1 METLLLKGK
10 PVSDSIRLAL
20 APRVQSLK
28 EIGIIPKLAAIIVGD
43 DPASQMYVLNKTRAF
58 EKLNCESQTFRLDV
72 GSSEKEVLTLIDTLN
87 NDSSVYG
94 ILVQL
99 PLPNHLDAK
108 TILHAVS
115 FKKDVDGFHPKNLG
129 LLLEG
134 NPNFIP
140 CTPQGILEILKHYD
154 IPVSGRHAV
163 IVGRSNIVGKPM
175 FALLAQKY
183 EMGNATVTI
192 CHTGTKDLAQH
203 TNQADIIIVA
213 AGSPNMITGDMIK
226 EGHTNQADI
235 IIVAAGSPNMITGD
249 MIKEGVDII
258 DVGINRVEDNSEKG
272 YTLMGDVN
280 TESVM
285 GIANSVTPVP
295 GGVGPM
301 TITMLLVNT
310 VKSAENCVELV
321 AGC

>member
-10 PVSDSIRLAL
+10 PVSDSIRLSL
-20 APRVQSLK
+20 EPRVQSLK
-28 EIGIIPKLAAIIVGD
+28 ETGIVPKLAAIIVGY
-43 DPASQMYVLNKTRAF
+43 DPASQVYVRNKARAF
-58 EKLNCESQTFRLDV
+58 EKLNCKSQTFRLDV

-192 CHTGTKDLAQH
+192 CHTGTKDLALH
-203 TNQADIIIVA
+203 T
-213 AGSPNMITGDMIK
+213 K
-226 EGHTNQADI
+226 QADI

-321 AGC
+321 SGC

>member
-10 PVSDSIRLAL
+10 PVSDSIRLSL
-20 APRVQSLK
+20 EPRVQALI
-28 EIGIIPKLAAIIVGD
+28 ETGIVPKLAAIIVGD
-43 DPASQMYVLNKTRAF
+43 DPASKVYVRNKARAF
-58 EKLNCESQTFRLDV
+58 RKLNCESQTYQLNSK
-72 GSSEKEVLTLIDTLN
+72 SSEKDVLTVIDRLN
-87 NDSSVYG
+87 NDPSVHG

-99 PLPNHLDAK
+99 PLPNHLDSKA
-108 TILHAVS
+108 ILHRVS
-115 FKKDVDGFHPKNLG
+115 PNKDVDGFHPENLG

-140 CTPQGILEILKHYD
+140 CTPHGVLEILRHYD

-175 FALLAQKY
+175 FALLAQKF

-192 CHTGTKDLAQH
+192 CHTRTKDLASFTKQG
-203 TNQADIIIVA
+203 DIIIAA
-213 AGSPNMITGDMIK
+213 AGSANMITGDMIK
-226 EGHTNQADI
+226 EGA
-235 IIVAAGSPNMITGD
+235 
-249 MIKEGVDII
+249 DII
-258 DVGINRVEDNSEKG
+258 DVGINRVDDDSEKG
-272 YTLMGDVN
+272 YTLVGDVN
-280 TESVM
+280 TKSVM

-310 VKSAENCVELV
+310 VKSAEKCVELV
-321 AGC
+321 TGW

>member
-10 PVSDSIRLAL
+10 PVSDSIRLSL
-20 APRVQSLK
+20 EPRVQSLK
-28 EIGIIPKLAAIIVGD
+28 EIGIVPKLAAIIVGD
-43 DPASQMYVLNKTRAF
+43 DPASQVYVRNKARAF
-58 EKLNCESQTFRLDV
+58 KKLSCESQTYRLDSR
-72 GSSEKEVLTLIDTLN
+72 SSEEDVLTLIVRLN
-87 NDSSVYG
+87 NDPSVHG

-99 PLPNHLDAK
+99 PLPKHLDSK
-108 TILHAVS
+108 TILHTVS
-115 FKKDVDGFHPKNLG
+115 PNKDVDGFHPENLG

-140 CTPQGILEILKHYD
+140 CTPHGVIEILRHYD
-154 IPVSGRHAV
+154 IPISGRHAV

-175 FALLAQKY
+175 FALLAQKF

-192 CHTGTKDLAQH
+192 CHTGTKDLAAY
-203 TNQADIIIVA
+203 TNQGDIIIA
-213 AGSPNMITGDMIK
+213 
-226 EGHTNQADI
+226 
-235 IIVAAGSPNMITGD
+235 AAGSPNMITGD

-258 DVGINRVEDNSEKG
+258 DVGINRVDDDSEKG
-272 YTLMGDVN
+272 YTLVGDVV

-310 VKSAENCVELV
+310 VKSAEKCVELV
-321 AGC
+321 TGW

>member
-10 PVSDSIRLAL
+10 PVSDSIRLSL
-20 APRVQSLK
+20 EPRVQSLK
-28 EIGIIPKLAAIIVGD
+28 EIGIVPKLAAIIVGD
-43 DPASQMYVLNKTRAF
+43 DPASQVYVRNKARAF
-58 EKLNCESQTFRLDV
+58 EKLSCESQTYRLDSR
-72 GSSEKEVLTLIDTLN
+72 SSEEDVLTLIDRLN
-87 NDSSVYG
+87 NDPSAHG

-99 PLPNHLDAK
+99 PLPNHLDSK
-108 TILHAVS
+108 TILHTVS
-115 FKKDVDGFHPKNLG
+115 PNKDVDGFHPENLG

-140 CTPQGILEILKHYD
+140 CTPHGVLEILRHYD
-154 IPVSGRHAV
+154 ISVSGRHAV

-175 FALLAQKY
+175 FALLAQKF

-192 CHTGTKDLAQH
+192 CHTGTKDLAAYTKQG
-203 TNQADIIIVA
+203 DIIIAA

-226 EGHTNQADI
+226 EGA
-235 IIVAAGSPNMITGD
+235 
-249 MIKEGVDII
+249 DII
-258 DVGINRVEDNSEKG
+258 DVGINRVDDDSEKG
-272 YTLMGDVN
+272 YTLVGDVN

-310 VKSAENCVELV
+310 VKSAEKCVELV
-321 AGC
+321 TGW

>member
-1 METLLLKGK
+1 MGTLLLKGK
-10 PVSDSIRLAL
+10 PVSDSIRLSL
-20 APRVQSLK
+20 EPRVQSLK
-28 EIGIIPKLAAIIVGD
+28 ETGIVPKLAAIIVGY
-43 DPASQMYVLNKTRAF
+43 DPASQVYVRNKARAF
-58 EKLNCESQTFRLDV
+58 EKLNCKSQTYGLDSD
-72 GSSEKEVLTLIDTLN
+72 SSEEDVLTLIETLN
-87 NDSSVYG
+87 DDPTIHG

-108 TILHAVS
+108 TILHSVS
-115 FKKDVDGFHPKNLG
+115 PEKDVDGFHPENLG

-140 CTPQGILEILKHYD
+140 CTPHGVLEILRHYD
-154 IPVSGRHAV
+154 IPVSGSHAV

-175 FALLAQKY
+175 FALLAQKF

-192 CHTGTKDLAQH
+192 CHTGTKDLSTH
-203 TNQADIIIVA
+203 TKQADIIIA
-213 AGSPNMITGDMIK
+213 
-226 EGHTNQADI
+226 
-235 IIVAAGSPNMITGD
+235 AAGSPNMITGD

-258 DVGINRVEDNSEKG
+258 DVGINRVEDDSKKG
-272 YTLMGDVN
+272 YKLLGDVN

-310 VKSAENCVELV
+310 VKSAEKCAELV

>member
-10 PVSDSIRLAL
+10 PVSDSIRLSL
-20 APRVQSLK
+20 EPRVQSLK
-28 EIGIIPKLAAIIVGD
+28 ETGIVPKLAAIIVGD
-43 DPASQMYVLNKTRAF
+43 DPASQVYVRNKARAF
-58 EKLNCESQTFRLDV
+58 RKLSCESQTYQLDSK
-72 GSSEKEVLTLIDTLN
+72 SSEEDVLTLIDRLN
-87 NDSSVYG
+87 NDPSVHG

-99 PLPNHLDAK
+99 PLPNHLDSK
-108 TILHAVS
+108 TILHTVS
-115 FKKDVDGFHPKNLG
+115 PNKDVDGFHPENLG

-140 CTPQGILEILKHYD
+140 CTPHGVLEILRHYD
-154 IPVSGRHAV
+154 ISVSGRHAV

-175 FALLAQKY
+175 FAILIQKF

-192 CHTGTKDLAQH
+192 CHTGTKDLAAYTKQG
-203 TNQADIIIVA
+203 DIIIAA
-213 AGSPNMITGDMIK
+213 AGSANMITGDMIK
-226 EGHTNQADI
+226 EGA
-235 IIVAAGSPNMITGD
+235 
-249 MIKEGVDII
+249 DII
-258 DVGINRVEDNSEKG
+258 DVGINRVDDDSEKG
-272 YTLMGDVN
+272 YILVGDVN

-310 VKSAENCVELV
+310 VTSAEKCVELV
-321 AGC
+321 AGW

>member
-10 PVSDSIRLAL
+10 PVSDSIRLSL
-20 APRVQSLK
+20 EPRVQSLI
-28 EIGIIPKLAAIIVGD
+28 ETGIVPKLAAIIVGD
-43 DPASQMYVLNKTRAF
+43 DPASQVYVRNKARAF
-58 EKLNCESQTFRLDV
+58 RKLSCESQTYQLDSK
-72 GSSEKEVLTLIDTLN
+72 SSEEDVLTLIDRLN
-87 NDSSVYG
+87 NDPSVHG

-99 PLPNHLDAK
+99 PLPNHLDSK
-108 TILHAVS
+108 TILHTVS
-115 FKKDVDGFHPKNLG
+115 PNKDVDGFHPTNLG

-140 CTPQGILEILKHYD
+140 CTPHGVLEILRHYD
-154 IPVSGRHAV
+154 IPVSGRHAL

-175 FALLAQKY
+175 FALLAQKF

-192 CHTGTKDLAQH
+192 CHTGTKDLAAY
-203 TNQADIIIVA
+203 TNQGDIIIAA
-213 AGSPNMITGDMIK
+213 AGSPNMITGDMI
-226 EGHTNQADI
+226 E
-235 IIVAAGSPNMITGD
+235 
-249 MIKEGVDII
+249 EGVDII
-258 DVGINRVEDNSEKG
+258 DVGINRVDDDSEKG
-272 YTLMGDVN
+272 YTLVGDVV

-310 VKSAENCVELV
+310 VKSAEKCVELV
-321 AGC
+321 TGW

>member
-10 PVSDSIRLAL
+10 PVSDSIRLSL
-20 APRVQSLK
+20 EPRVQSLI
-28 EIGIIPKLAAIIVGD
+28 ETGIVPKLAAIIVGD
-43 DPASQMYVLNKTRAF
+43 DPASQVYVRNKARAF
-58 EKLNCESQTFRLDV
+58 RKLSCESQTYQLDSK
-72 GSSEKEVLTLIDTLN
+72 SSEEDVLALIDRLN
-87 NDSSVYG
+87 NDSSVHG

-99 PLPNHLDAK
+99 PLPNHLVSK
-108 TILHAVS
+108 TILHTVS
-115 FKKDVDGFHPKNLG
+115 PNKDVDGFHPENLG

-140 CTPQGILEILKHYD
+140 CTPQGIIEILRHYD
-154 IPVSGRHAV
+154 IRVSGRHAV

-175 FALLAQKY
+175 FALLAQKF

-192 CHTGTKDLAQH
+192 CHTGTKDLAAYTKQG
-203 TNQADIIIVA
+203 DIIIAA
-213 AGSPNMITGDMIK
+213 AGSANMITGDMIK
-226 EGHTNQADI
+226 EGA
-235 IIVAAGSPNMITGD
+235 
-249 MIKEGVDII
+249 DII
-258 DVGINRVEDNSEKG
+258 DVGINRVDDDSEKG
-272 YTLMGDVN
+272 YTLVGDVN

-310 VKSAENCVELV
+310 VKSAEKCVELV
-321 AGC
+321 TGW

>member
-10 PVSDSIRLAL
+10 PVSDSIRLSL
-20 APRVQSLK
+20 EPRVQSLI
-28 EIGIIPKLAAIIVGD
+28 ETGIVPKLAAIIVGD
-43 DPASQMYVLNKTRAF
+43 DPASQVYVRNKARAF
-58 EKLNCESQTFRLDV
+58 RKLSCESQTYQLDSK
-72 GSSEKEVLTLIDTLN
+72 SSEEDVLTLIDRLN
-87 NDSSVYG
+87 NDPSVHG

-99 PLPNHLDAK
+99 PLPNHLDSK
-108 TILHAVS
+108 TILHTVS
-115 FKKDVDGFHPKNLG
+115 PNKDVDGFHPENLG

-140 CTPQGILEILKHYD
+140 CTPHGVLEILRHYD

-175 FALLAQKY
+175 FALLAQKF

-192 CHTGTKDLAQH
+192 CHTGTKDLAAYTKQG
-203 TNQADIIIVA
+203 DIIIA
-213 AGSPNMITGDMIK
+213 
-226 EGHTNQADI
+226 
-235 IIVAAGSPNMITGD
+235 AAGSPNMITGD

-258 DVGINRVEDNSEKG
+258 DVGINRVDDDSEKG
-272 YTLMGDVN
+272 YTLVGDVN

-310 VKSAENCVELV
+310 VNSAEKCVELV
-321 AGC
+321 TGW

>member
-10 PVSDSIRLAL
+10 PVSDSIRLSL
-20 APRVQSLK
+20 EPRVQSLID
-28 EIGIIPKLAAIIVGD
+28 IGIVPKLAAIIVGD
-43 DPASQMYVLNKTRAF
+43 DPASQVYVRNKARAF
-58 EKLNCESQTFRLDV
+58 KKLSCESQTYRLD
-72 GSSEKEVLTLIDTLN
+72 SKSNEENVLTLIDRLN
-87 NDSSVYG
+87 NDPSVHG

-99 PLPNHLDAK
+99 PLPNHLDSK
-108 TILHAVS
+108 MILHTVS
-115 FKKDVDGFHPKNLG
+115 PNKDVDGFHPENLG

-140 CTPQGILEILKHYD
+140 CTPHGVLEILRHYD
-154 IPVSGRHAV
+154 ISVSGRHAV

-175 FALLAQKY
+175 FALLAQKF

-192 CHTGTKDLAQH
+192 CHTGTKDLAAYTKQG
-203 TNQADIIIVA
+203 DIIIAA

-226 EGHTNQADI
+226 EGA
-235 IIVAAGSPNMITGD
+235 
-249 MIKEGVDII
+249 DII
-258 DVGINRVEDNSEKG
+258 DVGINRVDDDSEKG
-272 YTLMGDVN
+272 YTLVGDVN

-310 VKSAENCVELV
+310 VKSAEKCVELV
-321 AGC
+321 TGW

>member
-10 PVSDSIRLAL
+10 PVSDSIRLSL
-20 APRVQSLK
+20 DPRVQSLI
-28 EIGIIPKLAAIIVGD
+28 EIGIVPKLAAIIVGD
-43 DPASQMYVLNKTRAF
+43 DPASQVYVRNKARAF
-58 EKLNCESQTFRLDV
+58 RKLSCESQTYQLDSK
-72 GSSEKEVLTLIDTLN
+72 SSEEEVLTLIDRLN
-87 NDSSVYG
+87 NDPSAHG

-99 PLPNHLDAK
+99 PLPNHLDSK
-108 TILHAVS
+108 TILHTVS
-115 FKKDVDGFHPKNLG
+115 PNKDVDGFHPENLG

-140 CTPQGILEILKHYD
+140 CTPHGVLEILRHYD

-175 FALLAQKY
+175 FALLAQKF

-192 CHTGTKDLAQH
+192 CHTRTKDLASFTKQG
-203 TNQADIIIVA
+203 DIIIAA
-213 AGSPNMITGDMIK
+213 AGSANMITGDMIK
-226 EGHTNQADI
+226 EGA
-235 IIVAAGSPNMITGD
+235 
-249 MIKEGVDII
+249 DII
-258 DVGINRVEDNSEKG
+258 DVGINRVDDDSEKG
-272 YTLMGDVN
+272 YILVGDVN
-280 TESVM
+280 TKSVM

-310 VKSAENCVELV
+310 VTSAEKCVELV
-321 AGC
+321 AGW

>member
-10 PVSDSIRLAL
+10 PVSDSIRLSL
-20 APRVQSLK
+20 EPRVQALI
-28 EIGIIPKLAAIIVGD
+28 ETGIVPKLAAIIVGD
-43 DPASQMYVLNKTRAF
+43 DPASQVYVRNKARAF
-58 EKLNCESQTFRLDV
+58 RKLSCESQTYQLDSK
-72 GSSEKEVLTLIDTLN
+72 SSEKDVLTLIDRLN
-87 NDSSVYG
+87 NDPSIHG

-99 PLPNHLDAK
+99 PLPNHLDSK
-108 TILHAVS
+108 SILHTVS
-115 FKKDVDGFHPKNLG
+115 PNKDVDGFHPENLG

-140 CTPQGILEILKHYD
+140 CTPHGVLEILRHYD

-175 FALLAQKY
+175 FALLAQKF

-192 CHTGTKDLAQH
+192 CHTGTKDLAAYTKQG
-203 TNQADIIIVA
+203 DIIIAA
-213 AGSPNMITGDMIK
+213 AGSANMITGDMIK
-226 EGHTNQADI
+226 EGA
-235 IIVAAGSPNMITGD
+235 
-249 MIKEGVDII
+249 DII
-258 DVGINRVEDNSEKG
+258 DVGINRVDDDSEKG
-272 YTLMGDVN
+272 YTLVGDVN

-310 VKSAENCVELV
+310 VTSAEKCVELV
-321 AGC
+321 TGW

>member
-10 PVSDSIRLAL
+10 PVSDSIRLSL
-20 APRVQSLK
+20 EPRVQSLK
-28 EIGIIPKLAAIIVGD
+28 ETGIVPKLAAIIVGD
-43 DPASQMYVLNKTRAF
+43 DPASQVYVRNKARAF
-58 EKLNCESQTFRLDV
+58 GKLNCESQTYRLD
-72 GSSEKEVLTLIDTLN
+72 SKSNEENVLTLIDRLN
-87 NDSSVYG
+87 NDPSVHG

-99 PLPNHLDAK
+99 PLPNHLDSK
-108 TILHAVS
+108 TILHTVS
-115 FKKDVDGFHPKNLG
+115 PNKDVDGFHPENLG

-140 CTPQGILEILKHYD
+140 CTPHGVLEILRHYD
-154 IPVSGRHAV
+154 ISVSGRHAV

-175 FALLAQKY
+175 FALLAQKF

-192 CHTGTKDLAQH
+192 CHTGTKDLAAYTKQG
-203 TNQADIIIVA
+203 DIIIAA

-226 EGHTNQADI
+226 EGA
-235 IIVAAGSPNMITGD
+235 
-249 MIKEGVDII
+249 DII
-258 DVGINRVEDNSEKG
+258 DVGINRVDDDSEKG
-272 YTLMGDVN
+272 YTLVGDEN

-310 VKSAENCVELV
+310 VKSAEKCVELV
-321 AGC
+321 TGW

>member
-43 DPASQMYVLNKTRAF
+43 DPASQVYVLNKTRAF

-192 CHTGTKDLAQH
+192 CHTGTKDLALH
-203 TNQADIIIVA
+203 TKQADIIIVA
-213 AGSPNMITGDMIK
+213 AGF
-226 EGHTNQADI
+226 
-235 IIVAAGSPNMITGD
+235 PNMITGD

>member
-10 PVSDSIRLAL
+10 PVSDSIRLSL
-20 APRVQSLK
+20 EPRVQSLI
-28 EIGIIPKLAAIIVGD
+28 EIGIVPKLAAIIVGD
-43 DPASQMYVLNKTRAF
+43 DPASQVYVRNKARAF
-58 EKLNCESQTFRLDV
+58 KKLSCESQTYRLD
-72 GSSEKEVLTLIDTLN
+72 SKSNEENVLTLIDRLN
-87 NDSSVYG
+87 NDPSAHG

-99 PLPNHLDAK
+99 PLPNHLDSK
-108 TILHAVS
+108 TILHTVS
-115 FKKDVDGFHPKNLG
+115 PNKDVDGFHPENLG

-140 CTPQGILEILKHYD
+140 CTPHGVLEILRHYD
-154 IPVSGRHAV
+154 ISVSGRHAV

-175 FALLAQKY
+175 FALLAQKF

-192 CHTGTKDLAQH
+192 CHTGTKDLAAYTKQG
-203 TNQADIIIVA
+203 DIIIAA

-226 EGHTNQADI
+226 EGA
-235 IIVAAGSPNMITGD
+235 
-249 MIKEGVDII
+249 DII
-258 DVGINRVEDNSEKG
+258 DVGINRVDDDSEKG
-272 YTLMGDVN
+272 YTLVGDVN

-310 VKSAENCVELV
+310 VKSAEKCVELV
-321 AGC
+321 TGW

>member
-10 PVSDSIRLAL
+10 PVSDSIRLSL
-20 APRVQSLK
+20 EPRVQSLK
-28 EIGIIPKLAAIIVGD
+28 EIGIVPKLAAIIVGD
-43 DPASQMYVLNKTRAF
+43 DPASQVYVRNKARAF
-58 EKLNCESQTFRLDV
+58 EKLNCESQTYRLD
-72 GSSEKEVLTLIDTLN
+72 SKSNEENVLTLIDRLN
-87 NDSSVYG
+87 NDPSAHG

-99 PLPNHLDAK
+99 PLPNHLDSK
-108 TILHAVS
+108 TILHTVS
-115 FKKDVDGFHPKNLG
+115 PNKDVDGFHPENLG

-140 CTPQGILEILKHYD
+140 CTPHGVLEILRHYD
-154 IPVSGRHAV
+154 ISVSGRHAV

-175 FALLAQKY
+175 FALLAQKF

-192 CHTGTKDLAQH
+192 CHTGTKDLAAYTKQG
-203 TNQADIIIVA
+203 DIIIAA

-226 EGHTNQADI
+226 EGA
-235 IIVAAGSPNMITGD
+235 
-249 MIKEGVDII
+249 DII
-258 DVGINRVEDNSEKG
+258 DVGINRVDDDSEKG
-272 YTLMGDVN
+272 YTLVGDVN

-310 VKSAENCVELV
+310 VKSAEKCVELV
-321 AGC
+321 TGW